1 MTETMEFIGKD
12 LKTSIINLINRIYKM
27 LGKLGIMRREI
38 GILKKKQ
45 NGTSRNERMF
55 NGVNNRLDTTE
66 EKVSKCEDIATES
79 I

>member
-38 GILKKKQ
+38 GI
-45 NGTSRNERMF
+45 
-55 NGVNNRLDTTE
+55 
-66 EKVSKCEDIATES
+66 
-79 I
+79 